1 MHSPKKEKSFV
12 LTFII
17 INICG
22 VCHMIF
28 QAAWNEVK
36 KSFQSFNAPCLWKRH
51 KKMVCGD
58 LILVFEGFLF
68 FRPGQVLWL
77 VHFRECTSQ
86 ALGFIMIS
94 PYAIYLT
101 FPVAVHLSSHRQ
113 KHDRRGEE
121 TSKRFCQTEEYG
133 FPRSP
138 HQPIFSR
145 RCKVLQCTNA
155 LAMQRE

>member
-58 LILVFEGFLF
+58 LILLFEGFLF
-68 FRPGQVLWL
+68 FRPGQVL
-77 VHFRECTSQ
+77 
-86 ALGFIMIS
+86 
-94 PYAIYLT
+94 
-101 FPVAVHLSSHRQ
+101 
-113 KHDRRGEE
+113 
-121 TSKRFCQTEEYG
+121 
-133 FPRSP
+133 
-138 HQPIFSR
+138 
-145 RCKVLQCTNA
+145 
-155 LAMQRE
+155 

>member
-1 MHSPKKEKSFV
+1 MV
-12 LTFII
+12 
-17 INICG
+17 
-22 VCHMIF
+22 F

-51 KKMVCGD
+51 KKMVHGD
-58 LILVFEGFLF
+58 PILLFEGFLF

-77 VHFRECTSQ
+77 ARFRECTSQ

-94 PYAIYLT
+94 PYAIYLS
-101 FPVAVHLSSHRQ
+101 FPVAVHLSSCRQ

-121 TSKRFCQTEEYG
+121 TSKRFCRREEYG

-138 HQPIFSR
+138 PWRIFST
-145 RCKVLQCTNA
+145 RCKVLQCTNI
-155 LAMQRE
+155 LAVQKQTGKVVTFAEVLLN